1 MRHKLTT
8 LVGGAALAFAAF
20 VQPAQAMLTVTAAGS
35 ALGFSVSSVVTDFPF
50 GGLGPIGITVLPN
63 GNILAN
69 SVTDSTNYVFADVDN
84 QTFAQH
90 IGAGISGMG
99 CCAAYATTNG
109 WAWGGQGSV
118 LVRFNNDGTIA
129 QTYSSI
135 AVYNGVW
142 TNPVNG
148 HLLIAAG
155 DIHDVDVSDINAP
168 VDHAIPGTYQADGL
182 VVSPDGKTVYTSGI
196 VGFDIATGT
205 TVFSHGVSGG
215 DGMGII
221 SSSNSL
227 NGDIVANTNYGQVI
241 LIDPTGVNADVL
253 LADGGD
259 RGDYTTNDPNGT
271 LLLTQGANIVR
282 LSCGAGCGIGTVV
295 PPVTGVPEPAGLALL
310 TVGLVGMAAI
320 RRRKT
325 A

>member
-109 WAWGGQGSV
+109 WALMSV
-118 LVRFNNDGTIA
+118 LD
-129 QTYSSI
+129 
-135 AVYNGVW
+135 
-142 TNPVNG
+142 PV
-148 HLLIAAG
+148 
-155 DIHDVDVSDINAP
+155 V
-168 VDHAIPGTYQADGL
+168 
-182 VVSPDGKTVYTSGI
+182 
-196 VGFDIATGT
+196 
-205 TVFSHGVSGG
+205 
-215 DGMGII
+215 
-221 SSSNSL
+221 
-227 NGDIVANTNYGQVI
+227 
-241 LIDPTGVNADVL
+241 
-253 LADGGD
+253 
-259 RGDYTTNDPNGT
+259 
-271 LLLTQGANIVR
+271 
-282 LSCGAGCGIGTVV
+282 
-295 PPVTGVPEPAGLALL
+295 E
-310 TVGLVGMAAI
+310 
-320 RRRKT
+320 
-325 A
+325 